1 MIIHMPDAPSP
12 SLPEADR
19 EMPTFASVEEENHW
33 LRSNRDTLQ
42 HEIAELRLNNAILT
56 NTLYGR
62 KSEKVRERDQEI
74 GQQRLFEQPVADDAT
89 VFSMYQTTSRHRTK
103 KWPKRNVVKPRKE
116 PMPASP

>member
-1 MIIHMPDAPSP
+1 MIIHMPDAPSSSLPDAPSP

-89 VFSMYQTTSRHRTK
+89 GTRCIRRRVVIG
-103 KWPKRNVVKPRKE
+103 PKNGQKE
-116 PMPASP
+116 TW